1 MSTVRAPAPPSPR
14 TATRAQAPALEA
26 AGLGY
31 RIGSTAILR
40 SVSLRIDPGEVVA
53 VLGPNGSGK
62 STLVRLL
69 LGLER
74 APEGTVRFRGEPLAP
89 RAPAARLG
97 LVGLLQRSPLFA
109 GTAAANVAYGLRVR
123 RVPRGERARRVEA
136 ALSGMGIA
144 HLAGRDVRTLSG
156 GEVQRVAIARAT
168 VLEPDVLLLDEPG
181 ADLDVATRRRLL
193 GDLESAVRRGRGAT
207 LIVTHDPREA
217 FTLADRVYVLE
228 DGRVSQHGTPADIV
242 ADPASP
248 FIAELT
254 GAELVVDG
262 RVEGVREGLVEVA
275 MAGGT
280 RWLAVPAS
288 DPGEWPPDAPVHVAY
303 RPEDVALVEPGGDA
317 ASTPRNRVELTVA
330 GLAPLGGFVR
340 VRLAGAIPLVALV
353 TRDGADALGLEV
365 GGRVAAHLKAVAAR
379 AYPAGH
385 ESVRVGLPAAGQA
398 PGSADGVA
406 LPGRPR

>member
-1 MSTVRAPAPPSPR
+1 MSTARAPAPPAPR
-14 TATRAQAPALEA
+14 TTTPAGTPALEA
-26 AGLGY
+26 AGLAY
-31 RIGSTAILR
+31 RVGSTAILR
-40 SVSLRIDPGEVVA
+40 DVSLRLDPGEVVA
-53 VLGPNGSGK
+53 VLGPNGAGK

-74 APEGTVRFRGEPLAP
+74 APRGTVRFRGEPLA
-89 RAPAARLG
+89 RLAPAARRG

-109 GTAAANVAYGLRVR
+109 GTAAANVGYGLRLR
-123 RVPRGERARRVEA
+123 RVPPGERVRRVEA
-136 ALSGMGIA
+136 ALAGMGIA

-156 GEVQRVAIARAT
+156 GEIQRVAIARAT
-168 VLEPDVLLLDEPG
+168 VLDPDVLLLDEPS
-181 ADLDVATRRRLL
+181 ADLDVASRRRLL

-228 DGRVSQHGTPADIV
+228 EGRVSQHGTPADIV

-288 DPGEWPPDAPVHVAY
+288 DPVEWPPGTPVHVAY

-317 ASTPRNRVELTVA
+317 ASTPRNRVDLTVA

-353 TRDGADALGLEV
+353 TRAGADALGLAV
-365 GGRVAAHLKAVAAR
+365 GVRVSAHLKAVAAR
-379 AYPAGH
+379 AFPAGPG
-385 ESVRVGLPAAGQA
+385 SDRAAGSDPFGGGRG
-398 PGSADGVA
+398 PGDG
-406 LPGRPR
+406 